1 MLFASV
7 TEVRLVSGIYVAE
20 FSELK
25 AAIDFLPSA
34 KQAFH
39 SDCMANPHRT
49 LPQVVLVV
57 GLGLMFSVALVAPC
71 EEKPPCLDGIYRQRP
86 PEHLHPR
93 CPPGLWLRRFPYVM
107 PGVSR
112 LRPMHS
118 KVVKD
123 HSWHRGSRWKL

>member
-1 MLFASV
+1 MLFACV
-7 TEVRLVSGIYVAE
+7 TEVGLVSGIYVAE

-25 AAIDFLPSA
+25 AAIDFLPSV

-57 GLGLMFSVALVAPC
+57 GLGLMFSVAFVAPC
-71 EEKPPCLDGIYRQRP
+71 EEKPPCLDGTYRQRP

-93 CPPGLWLRRFPYVM
+93 CPLRLWLHSFLYIM
-107 PGVSR
+107 P
-112 LRPMHS
+112 
-118 KVVKD
+118 VV
-123 HSWHRGSRWKL
+123 R